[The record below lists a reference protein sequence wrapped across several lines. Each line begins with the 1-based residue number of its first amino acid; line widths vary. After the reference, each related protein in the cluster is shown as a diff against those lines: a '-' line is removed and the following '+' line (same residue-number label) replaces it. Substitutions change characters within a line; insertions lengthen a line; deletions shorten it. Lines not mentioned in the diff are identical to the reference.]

1 LATGRNADYTVA
13 DRSGHIISRLKEE
26 KMNKR
31 VQMVVGRVLGM
42 ALLVGLTAQARPA
55 AQGNQG
61 NPEAEFKK
69 LADAFVAAWDKA
81 DAKAIAALHTK
92 DGVRL
97 SGNGEPAVVG
107 TAAIE
112 QALAA
117 ALSGPYKGTTLSI
130 TPNQSKRV
138 TADTYIGEGTYE
150 VRGGS
155 VPPGT
160 PTRGQYLNTM
170 VREGGRWRIA
180 ASAVIPTPPA
190 K

>member
-1 LATGRNADYTVA
+1 MNRRVTGLA
-13 DRSGHIISRLKEE
+13 
-26 KMNKR
+26 
-31 VQMVVGRVLGM
+31 GRVLGVV
-42 ALLVGLTAQARPA
+42 LLVGLTGQVHQA
-55 AQGNQG
+55 AQGNQA
-61 NPEAEFKK
+61 NPEAEFQKV
-69 LADAFVAAWDKA
+69 AEAFIAAWAKG

-92 DGVRL
+92 EGVRM
-97 SGNGEPAVVG
+97 SGTGEPAVIG

-130 TPNQSKRV
+130 KSNQYRRV
-138 TADTYIGEGTYE
+138 TADTYVGEGTYE
-150 VRGGS
+150 VSGGS
-155 VPPGT
+155 IPAGT

-180 ASAVIPTPPA
+180 ASAVMPAMQPP